1 MPRTPYILV
10 GLALAFV
17 AVLLYTTLRSASAV
31 DGPGEAQLAA
41 ATRECRR
48 AVRVS
53 LADARFP
60 FAANVRSGEDGR
72 LELSGSVDSGRGHE
86 AERRNYAC
94 FLSPSAPS
102 GGYAADSV
110 QLWKSH

>member
-1 MPRTPYILV
+1 MRRTPYILA

-17 AVLLYTTLRSASAV
+17 ALLLYTPLRSTSAA
-31 DGPGEAQLAA
+31 DGPGEEQLAA

-48 AVRVS
+48 AVRAS
-53 LADARFP
+53 IADARFP
-60 FAANVRSGEDGR
+60 FAANVRSGEDGH
-72 LELSGSVDSGRGHE
+72 LELSGSVDAGRGQE

-94 FLSPSAPS
+94 FLSPHTPS